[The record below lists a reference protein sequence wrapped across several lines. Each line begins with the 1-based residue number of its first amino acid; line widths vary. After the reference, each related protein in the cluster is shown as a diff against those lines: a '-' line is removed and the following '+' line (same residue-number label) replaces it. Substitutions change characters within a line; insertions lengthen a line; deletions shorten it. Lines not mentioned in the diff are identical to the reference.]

1 MVGFSGPGS
10 WGIIFLTTII
20 DWWTVVAGLH
30 CLILMMIIGTS
41 SILAVGDDTASAAF
55 TFVTVISWNE

>member
-10 WGIIFLTTII
+10 WGIIFLTTIM

-30 CLILMMIIGTS
+30 CLILMIIGTS
-41 SILAVGDDTASAAF
+41 SIIVVGDTASAAF